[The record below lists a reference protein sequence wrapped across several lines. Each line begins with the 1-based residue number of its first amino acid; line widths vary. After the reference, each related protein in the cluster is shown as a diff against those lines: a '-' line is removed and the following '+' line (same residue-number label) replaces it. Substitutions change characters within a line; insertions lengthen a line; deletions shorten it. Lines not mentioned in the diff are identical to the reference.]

1 MAVFAISILVAL
13 ACAACSGSSF
23 IDKVVINNPTAYDT
37 RIEISGQSR
46 NDWTPLATI
55 PANSQV
61 VVQEVYDEGDT
72 WVFRFGYLHFQKE
85 IEVSRTQLAHDS
97 WRITVPAS
105 FGSELEARGV
115 TPPPS

>member
-1 MAVFAISILVAL
+1 MSVLGIAILVAL

-23 IDKVVINNPTAYDT
+23 IDKVVIKNPTPYDT
-37 RIEISGQSR
+37 RVEISGQSR
-46 NDWTPLATI
+46 NDWTPLVTI
-55 PANSQV
+55 SAKSQV
-61 VVQEVYDEGDT
+61 TVQEVYDEGDT

-85 IEVSRTQLAHDS
+85 VEVSRAQLTHDS

-105 FGSELEARGV
+105 FGTELEARGV